1 MTSIRKETGISLQ
14 ILKTLQGQS
23 ANTVNNCT
31 HNTFDN
37 KLKKNTNYH
46 SSLNMKY
53 ICRIAPQILR
63 IFNS

>member
-14 ILKTLQGQS
+14 VLKTLQGQS

-37 KLKKNTNYH
+37 KLKKKH
-46 SSLNMKY
+46 KL
-53 ICRIAPQILR
+53 PQFTQYEIYV
-63 IFNS
+63 